1 MKKHLSIVSLG
12 ILLGTMLLSA
22 SPMKFYTVFAPEG
35 GGGRT
40 GSGTG
45 YFEFDPDANTLLI
58 DVDFSGLS
66 GITNVA
72 HIHCCVTTAGSGN
85 AGVAVT
91 PTTLPGFPI
100 QVQNGS
106 YNITLDLSN
115 AATYTA
121 GFLSGANPAD
131 PSGAEARLLQGI
143 LDGKAYFNIHTN
155 LFPGGEIRGFL
166 APVPEPATFLL
177 TGLGVLGLIGY
188 RRRRAR

>member
-1 MKKHLSIVSLG
+1 MKKHLSILG
-12 ILLGTMLLSA
+12 LGLLLGTMLLSA
-22 SPMKFYTVFAPEG
+22 TPMKFYTVFQPEG

-58 DVDFSGLS
+58 DVNFSGLS
-66 GITNVA
+66 GNTNVA
-72 HIHCCVTTAGSGN
+72 HIHCCVSVAGSGN

-100 QVQNGS
+100 QVSSGA
-106 YNITLDLSN
+106 YNVTLDLSS
-115 AATYTA
+115 AATYTG
-121 GFLSGANPAD
+121 GFLSGSNPAD

-155 LFPGGEIRGFL
+155 TFPGGEIRGFL
-166 APVPEPATFLL
+166 APVPEPGVFLL
-177 TGLGVLGLIGY
+177 TGLGLLGVVAL
-188 RRRRAR
+188 RRRQRL